1 MVDAGKL
8 VLFAVEAL
16 GLVGVLLLF
25 QRIIRTG
32 KRRSDPVNR
41 IWPAESLRFLQWVAE
56 GRMAVPAPDVH
67 PVEGHTAG

>member
-25 QRIIRTG
+25 QRIIRKA

-41 IWPAESLRFLQWVAE
+41 ILAGGKPSVPSVG
-56 GRMAVPAPDVH
+56 GRRKDGH
-67 PVEGHTAG
+67 PGA

>member
-25 QRIIRTG
+25 QRIIRTAR
-32 KRRSDPVNR
+32 RRSDPVNR
-41 IWPAESLRFLQWVAE
+41 ILAGGKPSVPSVG
-56 GRMAVPAPDVH
+56 GRRRKDGRPGA
-67 PVEGHTAG
+67 